1 MQEQPNQVE
10 KQALRAQNLVCS
22 FLQKQLMGK
31 ESGVLFKKN
40 HLPKSLSASSFHPPP
55 ISNFKKWGQN
65 EDTMMTLL
73 EMNGRKWIS
82 QISSQGFDFPRA
94 GGVQRWRTRKRRK
107 SRTRIQRM
115 KIFKQMWKCEVWKTK
130 TKALVEP
137 DVCIFIVKIGENR
150 SILSK
155 RGWKVKA

>member
-10 KQALRAQNLVCS
+10 NRFKGSAILCVLFFKSSSWEKSLAS
-22 FLQKQLMGK
+22 FL
-31 ESGVLFKKN
+31 EN
-40 HLPKSLSASSFHPPP
+40 NNLPKSLSPSSFNPPL
-55 ISNFKKWGQN
+55 IFNFRKWGQN

-115 KIFKQMWKCEVWKTK
+115 KIFKQMWKCELRKTK

-137 DVCIFIVKIGENR
+137 DVCIFIVKINA
-150 SILSK
+150 K
-155 RGWKVKA
+155 TYFNK